1 MLHRESPVLLS
12 DGMTYA
18 GPRFHPR
25 PSDDPYVVLQWRLS
39 SYSPFYRIGVSRPA
53 PRYGCQQRVC
63 PIVGSTMKVFVGSN
77 RKINVA

>member
-1 MLHRESPVLLS
+1 MERAMLHRESPVLLS

-39 SYSPFYRIGVSRPA
+39 SIPLFTELVLADQHRDMVVSR
-53 PRYGCQQRVC
+53 
-63 PIVGSTMKVFVGSN
+63 GSVQLWDPP
-77 RKINVA
+77 